1 MTKVYICAIMYL
13 ARELAYN
20 KKEEHLKL
28 QVNVTSK
35 NRLDT
40 LSKQMS
46 VYFFITNTNKVRSD
60 KMIQM
65 YLRSLIT

>member
-1 MTKVYICAIMYL
+1 MSPQLI
-13 ARELAYN
+13 E
-20 KKEEHLKL
+20 
-28 QVNVTSK
+28 
-35 NRLDT
+35 LDT

-46 VYFFITNTNKVRSD
+46 VYFFMTNTNKVRSD